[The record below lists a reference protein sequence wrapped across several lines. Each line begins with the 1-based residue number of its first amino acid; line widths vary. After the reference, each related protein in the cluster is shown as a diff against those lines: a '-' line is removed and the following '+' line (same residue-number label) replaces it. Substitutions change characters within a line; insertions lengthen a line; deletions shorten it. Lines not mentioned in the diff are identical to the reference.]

1 MSKKFWIPK
10 LNYYSKRLTSWQ
22 ERMWREVNYGK
33 PFMGIIDNIA
43 GRKYFEYA
51 TFGRSGVQ
59 QSNSKL
65 FGMRNEKVS
74 IPITQE
80 MTASC
85 VWNVSNAIPKGDA
98 LTTQIDRG
106 NDTYDADSM
115 GTWEA
120 YGYAV
125 AGEHY
130 ETITGSFG
138 VMDATTYTDGSSTS
152 RTIKGV
158 VYYEPGGGTY
168 GDDMILSLDTT
179 SISNSDTTWK
189 DITWDDTAGTPRT
202 VSRSVDLTSYTASL
216 NGSTHWRDTSAPYNW
231 ADNDL
236 NTDFVLTTS

>member
-1 MSKKFWIPK
+1 MDKKHTNIWLPK
-10 LNYYSKRLTSWQ
+10 FNYYSKRLSMWQ
-22 ERMWREVNYGK
+22 EKFWREVNGK
-33 PFMGIIDNIA
+33 PFMGILDNIA
-43 GRKYFEYA
+43 GRRTFEFA

-65 FGMRNEKVS
+65 FRMTKGHMQFAVS
-74 IPITQE
+74 SFPYG
-80 MTASC
+80 TA
-85 VWNVSNAIPKGDA
+85 AAAAQAPDA

-158 VYYEPGGGTY
+158 VYYEPGGSTY
-168 GDDMILSLDTT
+168 GDDLILSLDGT

-189 DITWDDTAGTPRT
+189 DFTWDDTAGTPRT
-202 VSRSVDLTSYTASL
+202 VSRTVDLTSYTPSL